1 MKIYGR
7 TFFKKYTK
15 EDDNFPFGIR
25 LYDGVQ
31 GSGKSLSMVFDT
43 LELLKLYPDT
53 KVISNMGILGLEN
66 IVYYTTVDELINAI
80 NTNVAKH
87 TIVLIDEGLT
97 YFAENTGIDPAFM
110 SQITQNRKNRRLIMI
125 STQKFKRLNNRIRDF
140 SLETVKCRSFLNFQV
155 NIVRD
160 DQSVHWDKEEMDF
173 IGQKKYIY
181 VFKRNNDLF
190 NKYDTYQNI
199 KLQKGQSTQYLFSE
213 KQAPPATLVSPSKS
227 IFKRKVK

>member
-15 EDDNFPFGIR
+15 EEDDFPFGIR

-31 GSGKSLSMVFDT
+31 GSGKTLSMVFDT
-43 LELLKLYPDT
+43 LILKKYYPDL
-53 KVISNMGILGLEN
+53 KIISNAGIRG
-66 IVYYTTVDELINAI
+66 IDDIDYYTSVDELINAI

-87 TIVLIDEGLT
+87 TVVLIDEGLT

-155 NIVRD
+155 NTVRD
-160 DQSVHWDKEEMDF
+160 DQSVQWDKEEMDF
-173 IGQKKYIY
+173 VGRKKYTYI
-181 VFKRNNDLF
+181 FKRNNELF
-190 NKYDTYQNI
+190 KRYDTYQNI
-199 KLQKGQSTQYLFSE
+199 KLQKGQNTTYLLTE
-213 KQAPPATLVSPSKS
+213 KQPPPTASVSPAKS
-227 IFKRKVK
+227 IFKRKG

>member
-7 TFFKKYTK
+7 TFLKRFTK
-15 EDDNFPFGIR
+15 EEDFFPFGIR

-53 KVISNMGILGLEN
+53 KVISNMGILGLDD

-97 YFAENTGIDPAFM
+97 YFAENSGIDPSLM

-140 SLETVKCRSFLNFQV
+140 SIETVKCRSFFNFQI
-155 NIVRD
+155 NTVRD
-160 DQSVHWDKEEMDF
+160 DQTVHWDKEEMDF

-181 VFKRNNDLF
+181 IFKRNNDLF
-190 NKYDTYQNI
+190 NRYDTYENI
-199 KLQKGQSTQYLFSE
+199 KLEKGKNTQYLFSE

-227 IFKRKVK
+227 IFKRKV